1 MNTYELTILFPES
14 KEGAD
19 TKAAI
24 VKMVEEVV
32 KKNKGEINKMEEWGS
47 KHLAY
52 EIKKNTTAE
61 YVHFVVALPP
71 AAQKSLDNTLRLDET
86 ILRYMF
92 VRV

>member
-14 KEGAD
+14 KEGVSAK
-19 TKAAI
+19 TAI
-24 VKMVEEVV
+24 IKMIEAFV
-32 KKNKGEINKMEEWGS
+32 KKNKGEVNKVEEWGS

-52 EIKKNTTAE
+52 PIKKNTVAE
-61 YVHFVVALPP
+61 YVHFVLALEPDD
-71 AAQKSLDNTLRLDET
+71 QKSLDAALRLDEA

>member
-14 KEGAD
+14 KEGSEVK
-19 TKAAI
+19 TTI
-24 VKMVEEVV
+24 VKMIEAFV
-32 KKNKGEINKMEEWGS
+32 KKNKGEINKQEEWGS

-52 EIKKNTTAE
+52 MIKKNTTAE
-61 YVHFVVALPP
+61 YVHFVLALEP
-71 AAQKSLDNTLRLDET
+71 ADQKSLDATLHLDET